1 MISSTAAADSP
12 STPSILKRRRR
23 SSLSPEKGTP
33 AAGHSEQR
41 PAKRIKFA
49 EELEEDAVFSE
60 DEEDTDEEELMAE
73 AVNEKLEVVE
83 AVAC

>member
-1 MISSTAAADSP
+1 
-12 STPSILKRRRR
+12 LKRRRR

-60 DEEDTDEEELMAE
+60 DEEDTDEEKEEVLMVE
-73 AVNEKLEVVE
+73 AVNEKLEVEE